1 MVWGAEWNGGTTLHI
16 LNLDTHRIASGCVSG
31 QIRNTVV
38 WKQRGWFYYHN
49 YVIKQQAEL
58 PLRHL
63 HSLSLS
69 TNSPLDLNQKIYY
82 YLLEG
87 LPVECISSQFYLI
100 HSSTPYNFK
109 VNFNIFQPF
118 LPLSAKWSLPYTFS
132 GICMHA
138 CMSHLP
144 HACYIFRHLSHL
156 VWSP

>member
-1 MVWGAEWNGGTTLHI
+1 MEEQRGMEVQLYTFF
-16 LNLDTHRIASGCVSG
+16 NLDTHRIASGCVSG

-38 WKQRGWFYYHN
+38 VKQRGWFYYHN

-63 HSLSLS
+63 PSLSLCK
-69 TNSPLDLNQKIYY
+69 NSPLDLNQKIYY

-87 LPVECISSQFYLI
+87 LPVECTSSQSNLI
-100 HSSTPYNFK
+100 HSSTPYTVK
-109 VNFNIFQPF
+109 VNFNIFLPLF
-118 LPLSAKWSLPYTFS
+118 LLSAKWSLPYRFS
-132 GICMHA
+132 GEYDV

-144 HACYIFRHLSHL
+144 HACYIFHHLSHL